1 MTSHLRGGLT
11 GHAAKLEKFFCIKNP
26 DIFMRNLG
34 TVFEIRVTY
43 SGMECITGIRILIN
57 SKEKMAEAYLLF
69 SPILDIRTMQ
79 GFSMY

>member
-43 SGMECITGIRILIN
+43 SGMYNRNPNT
-57 SKEKMAEAYLLF
+57 Y
-69 SPILDIRTMQ
+69 
-79 GFSMY
+79 